1 MLSRDVTW
9 GELRQIHDYATQQGG
24 FFPDDILADP
34 EKRLEA
40 QGKSDDD
47 FYFDLTPDEIGFY
60 TDLRGEYDI
69 DNREGTLSV
78 TISDIGEILEL
89 IKDVDDLGLFF
100 REQGDWWAVDPDV
113 EDPRIF
119 DQTLADVDESFVEYW
134 DRLKA
139 QNAPIT
145 KEVIQ
150 DYLV

>member
-9 GELRQIHDYATQQGG
+9 GELRQIHDHAVQQGG
-24 FFPDDILADP
+24 FFADDILADP

-40 QGKSDDD
+40 QGKADDD
-47 FYFDLTPDEIGFY
+47 FYFDLTPEEQGFY

-69 DNREGTLSV
+69 DNREGTVSV

-89 IKDVDDLGLFF
+89 IKVVDDLGIFI
-100 REQGDWWAVDPDV
+100 RDQGEWWEVDP
-113 EDPRIF
+113 EEENPRIF

-139 QNAPIT
+139 ENAPIT